1 MIKILRKFVAW
12 AEKRWPEKVVIT
24 QEKYLQMCDEMA
36 KLQGLDL
43 KVRELEK
50 NIANMNVMMGMA
62 MPNKDTFGALLQ
74 R

>member
-1 MIKILRKFVAW
+1 MIKLLRTFVSW

-24 QEKYLQMCDEMA
+24 QEKYLQMCDEVA
-36 KLQGLDL
+36 KIQALDA
-43 KVRELEK
+43 KVRDLEK

-62 MPNKDTFGALLQ
+62 MPKDGMAALLQ